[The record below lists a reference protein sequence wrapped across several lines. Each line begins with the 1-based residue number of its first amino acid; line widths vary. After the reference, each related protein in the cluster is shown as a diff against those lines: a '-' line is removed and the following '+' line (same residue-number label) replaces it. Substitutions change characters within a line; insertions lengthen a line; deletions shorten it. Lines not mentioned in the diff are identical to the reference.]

1 MNTNKKPIAIIAGI
15 IAAIALIAFIAT
27 TIYHHRKIDTLD
39 GFWET
44 RGCEHY
50 VAYVHG
56 DTIDI
61 FWFEDSKESYI
72 ARWTP
77 GYRIS
82 GHFTPPQPGF
92 NHYEFDLT
100 YDYNRSGAPATETSD
115 AGTATQSTAWSATE
129 EISFQTDPMNIRF
142 EYKDGKIIRYYDLGE
157 TDVFYPSGTD
167 HLQAEMQ
174 AGIYDMQHEIS
185 QLAIPLELGTITEL
199 PLADGSE
206 GSLLFVEVTNPNIF
220 RINDPSLVL
229 YDQAADTATP
239 VGECTFG
246 CYIDA
251 AYHAVLVTTNRSGH
265 TASAGSSELLY
276 SEYHID
282 VSNFRDESPVKA
294 TASDLRQGTMDVNVH
309 TDLFTEPQVY
319 KIAVVFYRGDQ
330 IVGGGYDYFT
340 LDRPDMTIPVPILTE
355 LTDYDDYDIFI
366 Y

>member
-1 MNTNKKPIAIIAGI
+1 MSKLTPGAKRLLIIIPI
-15 IAAIALIAFIAT
+15 AIALIIFICIAL
-27 TIYHHRKIDTLD
+27 YRNRKIDSLD

-44 RGCEHY
+44 RGREHY

-61 FWFEDSKESYI
+61 FRFEDSAETYI
-72 ARWTP
+72 ANWNP
-77 GYRIS
+77 GHRIS
-82 GHFTPPQPGF
+82 GHFTPPAPGF
-92 NHYEFDLT
+92 NHYEWDLT
-100 YDYNRSGAPATETSD
+100 YDYNRTNANFVDNGI
-115 AGTATQSTAWSATE
+115 AWHASE
-129 EISFQTDPMNIRF
+129 DLSFQTDPMNIRF

-206 GSLLFVEVTNPNIF
+206 GNLLFVEVTNPNIF
-220 RINDPSLVL
+220 RINDPAMLF
-229 YDQAADTATP
+229 YNATGDT
-239 VGECTFG
+239 VMGECTFG

-251 AYHAVLVTTNRSGH
+251 AYHAVLVTVNNTRCDLDAPHSD
-265 TASAGSSELLY
+265 LLY
-276 SEYHID
+276 SEYGITIPD
-282 VSNFRDESPVKA
+282 LGAGTPVKA
-294 TASDLRQGTMDVNVH
+294 ADSEVRPGTVDVNVH
-309 TDLFTEPQVY
+309 SDAYTEPEVF
-319 KIAVVFYRGDQ
+319 KIAVVFYKEGE

-340 LDRPDMTIPVPILTE
+340 LDAPDMTIPVPILTE
-355 LTDYDDYDIFI
+355 LPDYDDYDIFI